1 MKKSFYF
8 LSAVIFSQPLIS
20 VNSDLYKV
28 DSSHERCQ
36 IPSIHRASST
46 LQTPCFVLDNAE
58 SFFSDSDSSST
69 EVLCFNPD
77 AIDSDS
83 DGSESDLFFGYAFR
97 SEGFVKKFYDH
108 FNELKK
114 VQLFYCE
121 NYFFL
126 QQVLNYL
133 YENKN
138 NVSKKNLNLIKKL
151 VANANPLESTAEYL
165 AQKNRLLSQLGFTAS
180 QKYVV
185 QARSCKPE
193 LFVKGWSNIELS
205 QDDLFCNMQ
214 QASKKL
220 QNSINDLLKNIS
232 QRINNDCLPTVHAK

>member
-8 LSAVIFSQPLIS
+8 LSAVIFSQALIS
-20 VNSDLYKV
+20 VHSDLCKFNA
-28 DSSHERCQ
+28 SHKRSQ
-36 IPSIHRASST
+36 LPSIHRANST
-46 LQTPCFVLDNAE
+46 FQTSCLVLDNAE

-69 EVLCFNPD
+69 EVLHFD
-77 AIDSDS
+77 QEAFDSDS
-83 DGSESDLFFGYAFR
+83 AGVDSELSLVHGFR
-97 SEGFVKKFYDH
+97 SEGFVSEFYDH

-121 NYFFL
+121 NNFFL
-126 QQVLNYL
+126 QLVLNYL
-133 YENKN
+133 CENKN
-138 NVSKKNLNLIKKL
+138 NVSNKNLELIKKL
-151 VANANPLESTAEYL
+151 VMNANESTAEYL
-165 AQKNRLLSQLGFTAS
+165 AQKNRLLSQLGFSAS
-180 QKYVV
+180 QKCVV

-205 QDDLFCNMQ
+205 QEDLFCNMQ

-232 QRINNDCLPTVHAK
+232 QRINNDCLPSLHAK